1 VISVRLAVTADVPAM
16 SRVMIASIT
25 DLAVADHKNDP
36 ALIARWTA
44 NKTEAGIAKMLAS
57 ESITLFVAE
66 RDGMIA
72 AVGATIEPDT
82 IGLNYVDPAHR
93 FAGVS
98 KAMLTAMETKF
109 RRFGITEAKL
119 HSTET
124 AHRFYLDA
132 GWVDAGAPEDAFG
145 MRDYPMRKRLA

>member
-1 VISVRLAVTADVPAM
+1 VISVRLAVAADVPAM

-25 DLAVADHKNDP
+25 DLAVADHRNDP

-44 NKTEAGIAKMLAS
+44 NKSEAGIAKMLAS

-66 RDGMIA
+66 RDGAIA
-72 AVGATIEPDT
+72 AVGAIIEPDAV
-82 IGLNYVDPAHR
+82 GLNYVDPAHR

-98 KAMLTAMETKF
+98 KAMLAAMENKL
-109 RRFGITEAKL
+109 RHFGIKEAKL

-132 GWVDAGAPEDAFG
+132 GWEDAGEPEEAFG
-145 MRDYPMRKRLA
+145 MRDYPMRKRFA

>member
-1 VISVRLAVTADVPAM
+1 MILVRLAVAADAAAM
-16 SRVMIASIT
+16 SRVLIASIT
-25 DLAVADHKNDP
+25 DLATADHRNDP

-44 NKTEAGIAKMLAS
+44 NKTEADVARMLGNEAM
-57 ESITLFVAE
+57 TLFVAE
-66 RDGMIA
+66 RDRVIA
-72 AVGATIEPDT
+72 AVGAIIEPDT

-98 KAMLTAMETKF
+98 KAMLTAMENKL
-109 RRFGITEAKL
+109 RHFGIQEGKL

-132 GWVDAGAPEDAFG
+132 GWEDSGPREEAFG
-145 MRDYPMRKRLA
+145 MSDYPMRKRLA